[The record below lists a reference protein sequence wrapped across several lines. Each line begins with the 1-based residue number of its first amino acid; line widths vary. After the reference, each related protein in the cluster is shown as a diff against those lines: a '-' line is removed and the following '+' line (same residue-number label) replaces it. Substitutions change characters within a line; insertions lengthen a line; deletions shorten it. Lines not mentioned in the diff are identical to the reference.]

1 MNILNY
7 YRHTALIMA
16 NNIAFMSWYKFK
28 PTGQSMGLK
37 LSLAYDIVKA
47 NGGELKVSSKENEG
61 TTFTIQLQ
69 NIYNGK
75 N

>member
-16 NNIAFMSWYKFK
+16 NNIPFMSWYKFK
-28 PTGQSMGLK
+28 PTEQSMGLK
-37 LSLAYDIVKA
+37 LSLAYDFVKA
-47 NGGELKVSSKENEG
+47 NGGELKVSSIENEG